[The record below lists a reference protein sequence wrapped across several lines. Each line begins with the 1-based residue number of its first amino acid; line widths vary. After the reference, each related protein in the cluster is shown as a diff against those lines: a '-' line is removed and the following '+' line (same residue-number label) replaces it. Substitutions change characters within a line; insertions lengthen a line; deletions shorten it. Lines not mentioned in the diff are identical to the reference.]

1 MRTSG
6 TRIVLGVLITLVTLT
21 GVYLPQVMSQGISY
35 PSLLTRVVM
44 IEEYPLVSYNDTFMI
59 SKSDIEKAGST
70 SFNFTIPEAYADN
83 MVSLPNPFSVSV
95 FGVENPDLFT
105 LSEEPG
111 DLVLTT
117 SAASLLGLVQG
128 NYVNFSM
135 AYRIVI
141 PAEQYAIQ
149 LKNVTFPLKFATSL
163 PVSFF
168 SANISVPQGKLWAT
182 PTYFEQQDFNNRTV
196 AYMKFPAEETQSF
209 SLFSVMLSSYPT
221 SFTSFIQYRT
231 ITLDP
236 LFGLT
241 IEEGYAARSD
251 PLEPQST
258 IPPVFITNQAT
269 DISAKDLV
277 GPITSTIHVVANSS
291 LQAVS
296 VTPRF
301 SLSTGGNYTFFV
313 DYKIPASNFTSR
325 NGDTL
330 TITIPAASNFSQL
343 VTNYTVTLK
352 LPIGAKVEKIE
363 LGQVALQGL
372 NNPSSGVASVSIKDL
387 PLDVLSQNLTITI
400 NYPLLWTGYT
410 PSAVVFV
417 VGAVLLGTY
426 YAAFRKPTEE
436 EKVEAAPS
444 LKLAAEV
451 AHSIRKSVA
460 LFSQIQEL
468 EIRYY
473 EGDINR
479 KEFRGL
485 HQKLRSDLERALSE
499 VRDSSRRL
507 IGVSSQ
513 YASRLR
519 SYDGLWAELQAKHAS
534 QREVGYGYLNKKIS
548 RAAYSELSERYSR
561 EISDTISKIRS
572 LLEEFPAS

>member
-1 MRTSG
+1 MVR
-6 TRIVLGVLITLVTLT
+6 
-21 GVYLPQVMSQGISY
+21 
-35 PSLLTRVVM
+35 

-59 SKSDIEKAGST
+59 SKSDIERAELT
-70 SFNFTIPEAYADN
+70 SFNFTIPYAYASRI
-83 MVSLPNPFSVSV
+83 VSLPKPFSVSV
-95 FGVENPDLFT
+95 FGVVNSDLFT
-105 LSEEPG
+105 LTEESG
-111 DLVLTT
+111 ALVLTT
-117 SAASLLGLVQG
+117 SSASLLGLVQG
-128 NYVNFSM
+128 DYVNFSF

-141 PAEQYAIQ
+141 SAEQYAIQ

-163 PVSFF
+163 PVHLF
-168 SANISVPQGKLWAT
+168 SANISVPQGELWET
-182 PTYFEQQDFNNRTV
+182 PTYFEKQDLGNRTV

-209 SLFSVMLSSYPT
+209 SLFSILLSSYPA
-221 SFTSFIQYRT
+221 SFTADTQYRT

-241 IEEGYAARSD
+241 VEEGYVARSD
-251 PLEPQST
+251 PLKPQST
-258 IPPVFITNQAT
+258 IPPVYITNQAT
-269 DISAKDLV
+269 EISAKDFI
-277 GPITSTIHVVANSS
+277 GPITFSVHVIANSS
-291 LQAVS
+291 LNAVS

-301 SLSTGGNYTFFV
+301 SLATGGSYTFFV

-330 TITIPAASNFSQL
+330 AIKVPAASNFSLL
-343 VTNYTVTLK
+343 VTNYTVTLN
-352 LPIGAKVEKIE
+352 LPIGAKVERIE

-372 NNPSSGVASVSIKDL
+372 EIPSSGMARVSVRDL

-410 PSAVVFV
+410 PSALVFV
-417 VGAVLLGTY
+417 LGAVLLGTY
-426 YAAFRKPTEE
+426 YTALRKPAEA
-436 EKVEAAPS
+436 EKAEATPS

-451 AHSIRKSVA
+451 AHSIKKSVA
-460 LFSQIQEL
+460 LFSQIQEV

-473 EGDINR
+473 EGDMNR

-507 IGVSSQ
+507 VGVSSQ
-513 YASRLR
+513 YGSRLR
-519 SYDGLWAELQAKHAS
+519 NYDGLWAELQAKHAS
-534 QREVGYGYLNKKIS
+534 QREVGFGYLNRKIS

-572 LLEEFPAS
+572 FLESFPTS

>member
-1 MRTSG
+1 P
-6 TRIVLGVLITLVTLT
+6 LI
-21 GVYLPQVMSQGISY
+21 
-35 PSLLTRVVM
+35 
-44 IEEYPLVSYNDTFMI
+44 SYNDTFTI

-70 SFNFTIPEAYADN
+70 SFNFTIPKAYADSV
-83 MVSLPNPFSVSV
+83 VSLPKPFSVSV

-105 LSEEPG
+105 LAEESG

-117 SAASLLGLVQG
+117 TSNSLLGLAQG
-128 NYVNFSM
+128 NYVNFSI

-149 LKNVTFPLKFATSL
+149 LKNVTFPLKFATTL
-163 PVSFF
+163 PVSLF

-182 PTYFEQQDFNNRTV
+182 PTYFEQQTLHNRTV
-196 AYMKFPAEETQSF
+196 AYMKFPAEETQTF
-209 SLFSVMLSSYPT
+209 SLFSILLSSYPA
-221 SFTSFIQYRT
+221 SFTSFTQHRT

-241 IEEGYAARSD
+241 VEEEYAARSD

-258 IPPVFITNQAT
+258 IPPVFITDQAT
-269 DISAKDLV
+269 DISAKDLI
-277 GPITSTIHVVANSS
+277 GPITSTIHTVENST
-291 LQAVS
+291 LQGIT

-330 TITIPAASNFSQL
+330 TIRIPAASNFSQL
-343 VTNYTVTLK
+343 VTNYTVTLN
-352 LPIGAKVEKIE
+352 LPIGAKVERIE

-372 NNPSSGVASVSIKDL
+372 SNPSSGVASVSIKDL
-387 PLDVLSQNLTITI
+387 PLDVLSQNLTITV

-410 PSAVVFV
+410 PSALVFV
-417 VGAVLLGTY
+417 VGAALLGTY
-426 YAAFRKPTEE
+426 YIALRKPAEE

-444 LKLAAEV
+444 LKLAADV
-451 AHSIRKSVA
+451 ARSMRKSVA

-479 KEFRGL
+479 KEFRGV
-485 HQKLRSDLERALSE
+485 HQKLRSDLDRALSE

-513 YASRLR
+513 YASRVR
-519 SYDGLWAELQAKHAS
+519 NYDGLWAELQAKHAS
-534 QREVGYGYLNKKIS
+534 QREVGYEYLNKKIS

-572 LLEEFPAS
+572 LLEDFPSS